1 MTSITINQSLIGI
14 FLSRNA
20 LKMASSIAPP
30 IHLANI
36 CANCWVYNWV
46 QPDKSFLQQCKQCKV
61 AQYCGIDC
69 QKEHWKSCHKKHC
82 KELVAIKV
90 AWREGD
96 PPIQLASH
104 PVFPAIKMGGDTKE
118 NLVLL
123 VMRVIRKMRQTG
135 HPAFL
140 ADPAKGSLEQIWK
153 KMAGENLKLIYTER
167 RIYPSA
173 ACVGAGDCRELSNLI
188 QHISFDETEDQ
199 LGLWNTLKLI
209 LDILVS
215 YQFLVTANIFKNL
228 HVSVPEELWQGVD
241 KEVGLFPDI
250 VEKIVEAF
258 SSDQQVPTFQ
268 RLLEIVCGGSLS
280 QACAIC
286 NKHIVV
292 SEIGGL
298 AFDLRHINPV
308 WVHPY
313 FPRMFVCREKFCVEQ
328 MNILLRP
335 CLKWRVAVNTA
346 IAKLKENRCD
356 FCFKFSERVHR

>member
-1 MTSITINQSLIGI
+1 
-14 FLSRNA
+14 
-20 LKMASSIAPP
+20 MASSIAPP
-30 IHLANI
+30 IHRANN
-36 CANCWVYNWV
+36 CANCWAYNWV
-46 QPDKSFLQQCKQCKV
+46 QPDKSILQQCKQCKV

-123 VMRVIRKMRQTG
+123 VMRVIRKMRQIG

-153 KMAGENLKLIYTER
+153 KMARENLKTIYTIR

-173 ACVGAGDCRELSNLI
+173 ACAGDSAIDDCRELLELI
-188 QHISFDETEDQ
+188 EHISFDETEDQ
-199 LGLWNTLKLI
+199 RGLWNTLKLI

-215 YQFLVTANIFKNL
+215 HRFLVTANICKDL

-268 RLLEIVCGGSLS
+268 RLLEIVCGGSRS
-280 QACAIC
+280 QACMAC
-286 NKHIVV
+286 NKQIVV
-292 SEIGGL
+292 R
-298 AFDLRHINPV
+298 AFDIRPIDTVCLRP
-308 WVHPY
+308 
-313 FPRMFVCREKFCVEQ
+313 FLPRMFFCGEKLCEEQ
-328 MNILLRP
+328 QITLVTP
-335 CLKWRVAVNTA
+335 WFKWTVAVGA
-346 IAKLKENRCD
+346 AVAKLKENRCD
-356 FCFKFSERVHR
+356 FCFKLSEKVHR

>member
-1 MTSITINQSLIGI
+1 
-14 FLSRNA
+14 
-20 LKMASSIAPP
+20 MASSIAPP

-36 CANCWVYNWV
+36 CANCWVYNWG

-104 PVFPAIKMGGDTKE
+104 PVFPAIKMGGDTTE

-140 ADPAKGSLEQIWK
+140 ADPAKGSLEQIWNT
-153 KMAGENLKLIYTER
+153 MAGENLKLIYTNR
-167 RIYPSA
+167 RTYPSA
-173 ACVGAGDCRELSNLI
+173 ACAGVSRLGDSQELLKLI
-188 QHISFDETEDQ
+188 RHILFDETEDQ

-209 LDILVS
+209 LGILH
-215 YQFLVTANIFKNL
+215 YHQFLLTANRIKDL

-241 KEVGLFPDI
+241 KEVGLFPDV

-268 RLLEIVCGGSLS
+268 RLLEIVCVGSRS
-280 QACAIC
+280 QACMAC
-286 NKHIVV
+286 NKQIVV
-292 SEIGGL
+292 SGITGHAL
-298 AFDLRHINPV
+298 DTRHIAGTVCLLP
-308 WVHPY
+308 
-313 FPRMFVCREKFCVEQ
+313 FLPRMFFCGEELCVEQ
-328 MNILLRP
+328 HNTLLTP
-335 CLKWRVAVNTA
+335 WFKWTVAVGA
-346 IAKLKENRCD
+346 AVAKLKENRCD
-356 FCFKFSERVHR
+356 FCFKLSEKVHR

>member
-1 MTSITINQSLIGI
+1 
-14 FLSRNA
+14 
-20 LKMASSIAPP
+20 MASSIAPP
-30 IHLANI
+30 IHLANK
-36 CANCWVYNWV
+36 CANCWAYRWV
-46 QPDKSFLQQCKQCKV
+46 QPGKSILQQCKQCKV

-104 PVFPAIKMGGDTKE
+104 PVFPAIKMGGNTTE

-123 VMRVIRKMRQTG
+123 VIRVIRKMRQTG

-153 KMAGENLKLIYTER
+153 KMARENLMTIYTAR

-173 ACVGAGDCRELSNLI
+173 AFAGAGDSRELSNLI
-188 QHISFDETEDQ
+188 QHISFDETEDHR
-199 LGLWNTLKLI
+199 GLWNTLNLI
-209 LDILVS
+209 LDILVFH
-215 YQFLVTANIFKNL
+215 QFLVTANRFKDL

-250 VEKIVEAF
+250 VKEIVEAF

-268 RLLEIVCGGSLS
+268 RLLEIFCGGSRS
-280 QACAIC
+280 QACTIC
-286 NKHIVV
+286 NKEIVV
-292 SEIGGL
+292 SGIDGL
-298 AFDLRHINPV
+298 ATRPIDTVYLRP
-308 WVHPY
+308 
-313 FPRMFVCREKFCVEQ
+313 FLPRMFFCGEELCVEQ
-328 MNILLRP
+328 HNTLVTP
-335 CLKWRVAVNTA
+335 WFKWTVAVCA
-346 IAKLKENRCD
+346 AFAKLKENRCD
-356 FCFKFSERVHR
+356 FCFKLSEKVHR